1 MLHGRR
7 DSRFG
12 RLLRY
17 GFNDPAAAERLL
29 DLPELAGVR
38 GDPVLLDALG
48 GTADPDLALLGLVRL
63 VEALPGPEDAGGTG
77 RDGSRQALLDT
88 LVAAK
93 PLRDRLLGVLGAS
106 EALGDHL
113 ARHPGDW
120 QSLVTYEAADLHPTT
135 PEFERALAEGVRG
148 PAGMARPRPD
158 ALRAA
163 YRRALLG
170 IAARDVCGTIDVVQ
184 SAAELADLATAT
196 LRAALEIAAEE
207 QPADAARCR
216 LAVIGMGKCGGREL
230 NYVSDVDVIF
240 VAEPAADDGG
250 REGEE
255 AKALQAATRLAS
267 RMMRICS
274 DVTAEGTIWPV
285 DANLR
290 PEGRNGP
297 LVRTL
302 SSHLAY
308 YQRWAKTW
316 EFQALL
322 KARPVAGDPELGRA
336 YVEAVEPLVWQAA
349 ERENFVTDVQQ
360 MRRRVVENIP
370 VAQIERELKLGPGGL
385 RDVEFAVQLLQ
396 LVHGRTDPSLRSG
409 TTLDALD
416 ALAAG
421 GYVGRADAAVLDSA
435 YRFLRSM
442 EHRIQLYK
450 LRRTHLIPEDEAELR
465 RLGRSLGFRTEPVS
479 ELGKEW
485 RQHAREVRRLH
496 EKLFYRPLLDAVA
509 RLEPGAAR
517 LSAAAAGQRLEA
529 LGYADPAGA
538 LRHLEA
544 LASGVTR
551 KAAIQRTLLPVLLG
565 WFADSADPDAGLL
578 NFRKV
583 SDALGRTP
591 WYLRLLRDEGA
602 AAENLARVLS
612 AGRLAP
618 DLLLRAPE
626 AVALLGDPEGLRPR
640 GRPALE
646 QEILAAVGRADGGE
660 QAVAAA
666 RGVRRRE
673 LFRTA
678 AADIIGAYRNGWHA
692 GGGGLHR
699 NGATTAAPGA
709 LGGPL
714 GATPASGL
722 VGGTAAPGSLRGVS
736 GDGTVRGTGGGMAA
750 GGPGPQGGSGGTARG
765 VTPGFRAPGSG
776 PAPAGRQGTGRGG
789 GGLGG
794 VGQGAP
800 GSGSAPAGRGPTGP
814 VGGAPGAAAG
824 GSRGPA
830 GRLGSPGGQDGPGG
844 PAAAARHTAAV
855 PVMADPDPAHNNLG
869 ASVDLVGGAVS
880 DINAATLAGALRAA
894 VRDAWGETLP
904 TRFAVIGMGRFG
916 GHELGYGSDADVLF
930 VHEPRDGVAEQEAS
944 RAAFAVANEMRRL
957 LQLPTVDP
965 PLHIDADLR
974 PEGKSGPL
982 VRTLGSYA
990 AYYRRWSLVWESQ
1003 ALLRAE
1009 PVAGD
1014 AELGR
1019 RFTELID
1026 PLRYPAEGLGEDA
1039 VREIRRLK
1047 ARMESERLPRGADP
1061 TLHTKLGRGGLSD
1074 VEWTVQL
1081 IQMRHGWA
1089 EPGLRTTRTREA
1101 LAAAHAARLIDTE
1114 DAQILDEAWVLA
1126 TRVRN
1131 AVMLVRGRPG
1141 DTFPV
1146 GSRELAAVGRY
1157 LGYEPGHVGEMLDD
1171 YRRITRRARA
1181 VVERLFYGG

>member
-1 MLHGRR
+1 MSVPQGRR
-7 DSRFG
+7 SSNFT
-12 RLLRY
+12 RLLRH
-17 GFNDPAAAERLL
+17 GFTDPSAAQRLL
-29 DLPELAGVR
+29 DVPELSAVR
-38 GDPVLLDALG
+38 SDPVLLEALG
-48 GTADPDLALLGLVRL
+48 ATADPDLTLRGLVRL
-63 VEALPGPEDAGGTG
+63 VEALPDGGAAGGPAV
-77 RDGSRQALLDT
+77 GSRQALLDT
-88 LVAAK
+88 LVTAK

-120 QSLVTYEAADLHPTT
+120 QALVTYESVDLHPTT
-135 PEFERALAEGVRG
+135 PEFERALAEGIWG
-148 PAGMARPRPD
+148 PPGAGRPRPD
-158 ALRAA
+158 ALRIA
-163 YRRALLG
+163 YRRALLA
-170 IAARDVCGTIDVVQ
+170 IAARDVCGTTDVAQ
-184 SAAELADLATAT
+184 AAAELADLATAT

-207 QPADAARCR
+207 QPEDAAACR

-240 VAEPAADDGG
+240 VAEAP
-250 REGEE
+250 EGAVGVEE
-255 AKALQAATRLAS
+255 GQAVRAATRLAS
-267 RMMRICS
+267 RLMRICS
-274 DVTAEGTIWPV
+274 EATVEGSIWPV

-322 KARPVAGDPELGRA
+322 KARPVAGDAELGRA
-336 YVEAVEPLVWQAA
+336 YVDALAPMVWQAV
-349 ERENFVTDVQQ
+349 ERENFVPDVQQ

-370 VAQIERELKLGPGGL
+370 VAEIDRELKLGPGGL

-396 LVHGRTDPSLRSG
+396 LVHGRSDETLRSG
-409 TTLDALD
+409 TTLDALA

-421 GYVGRADAAVLDSA
+421 GYVGRSDTAALDAA

-442 EHRIQLYK
+442 EHRIQLYR
-450 LRRTHLIPEDEAELR
+450 LRRTHLVPEDEADLR
-465 RLGRSLGFRTEPVS
+465 RLGRSLGFRTEPVA
-479 ELGKEW
+479 ELGAAW
-485 RQHAREVRRLH
+485 RRHAREVRRLH

-509 RLEPGAAR
+509 QLEPGETR
-517 LSAAAAGQRLEA
+517 LSSKAAGQRLEA
-529 LGYADPAGA
+529 LGYADPAAA

-578 NFRKV
+578 GFRKV
-583 SDALGRTP
+583 SDALGKTP

-640 GRPALE
+640 GRAHLE
-646 QEILAAVGRADGGE
+646 QETLAAVGRADGAE
-660 QAVAAA
+660 AAVAAA

-678 AADIIGAYRNGWHA
+678 AADIIESARLA
-692 GGGGLHR
+692 
-699 NGATTAAPGA
+699 NGAAQPSVSLPPPGGAGAAGAGALAAPGGA
-709 LGGPL
+709 RPPATGPGTPGPL
-714 GATPASGL
+714 
-722 VGGTAAPGSLRGVS
+722 R
-736 GDGTVRGTGGGMAA
+736 
-750 GGPGPQGGSGGTARG
+750 
-765 VTPGFRAPGSG
+765 
-776 PAPAGRQGTGRGG
+776 PAG
-789 GGLGG
+789 
-794 VGQGAP
+794 A
-800 GSGSAPAGRGPTGP
+800 AKPAG
-814 VGGAPGAAAG
+814 AAH
-824 GSRGPA
+824 
-830 GRLGSPGGQDGPGG
+830 
-844 PAAAARHTAAV
+844 AAAAAKGV
-855 PVMADPDPAHNNLG
+855 PGAGEPPLDPPAL
-869 ASVDLVGGAVS
+869 VDLVGDAVS
-880 DINAATLAGALRAA
+880 DLNAATIAGALRAA
-894 VRDAWGETLP
+894 VRGKWGDQLP

-930 VHEPRDGVAEQEAS
+930 VHEPREGVDEQEAS

-965 PLHIDADLR
+965 PLAIDADLR

-982 VRTLGSYA
+982 VRTLASYA

-1014 AELGR
+1014 PDLGA
-1019 RFTELID
+1019 RFIELID

-1061 TLHTKLGRGGLSD
+1061 TTHTKLGRGGLSD

-1081 IQMRHGWA
+1081 LQMRHGWA

-1101 LAAAHAARLIDTE
+1101 LAAAHAAELIGAE
-1114 DAQILDEAWVLA
+1114 DAQTLDEAWVLA
-1126 TRVRN
+1126 TRARN
-1131 AVMLVRGRPG
+1131 GIMLVRGRPG
-1141 DTFPV
+1141 DTFP
-1146 GSRELAAVGRY
+1146 GDSRELAAVSRY
-1157 LGYEPGHVGEMLDD
+1157 LGYGPGMVGQMLDD
-1171 YRRITRRARA
+1171 YRRTTRRARA
-1181 VVERLFYGG
+1181 VVDRLFYDYEG